1 MELSDKKVVLVER
14 NEKIVYQDGNRVVKA
29 FVPSKPA
36 SDVFNE
42 AVNVARVVEAGVRA
56 PKVLEVSQTADGSW
70 ALSTEYIPGTT
81 LRKKMD
87 EAKDDAEMHALLEKF
102 VDLQVEVQ
110 NTPAPGLLNSQRAKF
125 KQMVDKDKEIDP
137 TSRYELEMRADQ
149 MTGHKFIC
157 HGDFNPSN
165 VILGDDGQTYV
176 CDWAHVTRGLPEA
189 DAAMTYILFKMY
201 HADQAELYL
210 DLYSEKADMP
220 KQKIMYWVPVVAAAE
235 LARGRKDSEEMLKS
249 FVEATN
255 DYE

>member
-1 MELSDKKVVLVER
+1 
-14 NEKIVYQDGNRVVKA
+14 
-29 FVPSKPA
+29 
-36 SDVFNE
+36 
-42 AVNVARVVEAGVRA
+42 
-56 PKVLEVSQTADGSW
+56 
-70 ALSTEYIPGTT
+70 
-81 LRKKMD
+81 MD
-87 EAKDDAEMHALLEKF
+87 EAKDDAEMRALLEKF

-110 NTPAPGLLNSQRAKF
+110 NTSAPGLLNSQRAKF

>member
-1 MELSDKKVVLVER
+1 
-14 NEKIVYQDGNRVVKA
+14 
-29 FVPSKPA
+29 
-36 SDVFNE
+36 
-42 AVNVARVVEAGVRA
+42 
-56 PKVLEVSQTADGSW
+56 
-70 ALSTEYIPGTT
+70 
-81 LRKKMD
+81 
-87 EAKDDAEMHALLEKF
+87 
-102 VDLQVEVQ
+102 
-110 NTPAPGLLNSQRAKF
+110 
-125 KQMVDKDKEIDP
+125 
-137 TSRYELEMRADQ
+137 MRADQ

-210 DLYSEKADMP
+210 DLYSAKADMP

>member
-1 MELSDKKVVLVER
+1 MVISDNKTVLVER
-14 NEKIVYQDGNRVVKA
+14 AEKVVYQDGDRVVKS
-29 FVPSKPA
+29 FKPSKPA

-42 AVNVARVVEAGVRA
+42 AVNLARVSEAGVRV
-56 PKVLEVSQTADGSW
+56 PKVLEVSQTADGGW
-70 ALSTEYIPGTT
+70 ALSTEFVPGTT
-81 LRKKMD
+81 IRKMMD
-87 EAKDDAEMHALLEKF
+87 EAADDAAMKALVEKF

-110 NTPAPGLLNSQRAKF
+110 NTKAPALLNSQRAKF
-125 KQMVDKDKEIDP
+125 KQMIDKDKEIDP
-137 TSRYELEMRADQ
+137 TSRYELEMRADR
-149 MTGHKFIC
+149 MSGHKFIC

-165 VILGDDGQTYV
+165 VIIAEDGTAYV

-201 HADQAELYL
+201 HAEQAELYL
-210 DLYSEKADMP
+210 DLYSAKADIP

-249 FVEATN
+249 FIEATN

>member
-1 MELSDKKVVLVER
+1 MVISDNKTILVER
-14 NEKIVYQDGNRVVKA
+14 AEKVVYQDGDRVVKSFKA
-29 FVPSKPA
+29 AKPA
-36 SDVFNE
+36 SDVLNE
-42 AVNVARVVEAGVRA
+42 ALNLARIAEAGVAA
-56 PKVLEVSQTADGSW
+56 PKVLEVSPTADGGW
-70 ALSTEYIPGTT
+70 ALATEFVPGTT
-81 LRKKMD
+81 VRKLMD
-87 EAKDDAEMHALLEKF
+87 EAEGDKKAEILAKF
-102 VDLQVEVQ
+102 VDLQVQVQ
-110 NTPAPGLLNSQRAKF
+110 NTQAPALLTSQRAKF
-125 KQMVDKDKEIDP
+125 KTMIAKVKDIDP
-137 TSRYELEMRADQ
+137 SSRYELEMRAER
-149 MTGHKFIC
+149 MRGHKYIC

-165 VILGDDGQTYV
+165 VILGEDGCAYV

-201 HADQAELYL
+201 HAELAEAYL